1 MVQDYWPSPTSMKA
15 ENIVLSTVAI
25 FTLAFILLTLNS
37 TDSPEEGNNWQIAN
51 VCLADH
57 NSLSTHDHAQL
68 VIVIN
73 GTEVDIESNIGIGDP
88 DCNGMKG
95 IHTHDNT
102 GRLHIETPS
111 PMPAPLGAFFEIWGE
126 SFSEDEI
133 MGHKSDQ
140 SHEIILTVNGEVNQ
154 LYDEYRMQDGDQIH
168 IEFREI

>member
-1 MVQDYWPSPTSMKA
+1 MVQDYCPPRISMKA

-25 FTLAFILLTLNS
+25 FTLAFILLTLTS
-37 TDSPEEGNNWQIAN
+37 TDSPSEEKNWRIAN

-57 NSLSTHDHAQL
+57 NSLSSHEHAQL

-73 GTEVDIESNIGIGDP
+73 GSEIDIESNIGIGDS

-111 PMPAPLGAFFEIWGE
+111 PMPAPLGAFFEIWGQ
-126 SFSEDEI
+126 SFTQDEI
-133 MGHKSDQ
+133 MGHRSDAN
-140 SHEIILTVNGEVNQ
+140 HEIVLTVNGEVNQ
-154 LYDEYRMQDGDQIH
+154 LYDEYMMQDGDQIQ
-168 IEFREI
+168 IEYREI